1 MRKILSFVQQIPAER
16 VIIVVVAITVLLII
30 SSFDFWVNWVR
41 VGTPMPDGYHIT
53 LFVQSIR
60 SEVFGSFIPILA
72 AVLTS
77 ANYVEIIKNK
87 VTAFILIRSDYY
99 SFLFSI
105 LGLCFLTGGGVLLGG
120 AIISYSGVA
129 LLLSPAEVIEKT
141 QVVPYMNLWQTLWL
155 LFLNGGFWA
164 SVGISISAFIESKY
178 VAYLAPFVSYYIL
191 VILCERYLPD
201 VFLLNPRNW
210 LSPDVWPYGILGG
223 TAFLLELTV
232 LCGAAFVIRAER
244 RLHKL

>member
-1 MRKILSFVQQIPAER
+1 MCKIFSFVQQIPAER
-16 VIIVVVAITVLLII
+16 VIIVMVAITVLLIV
-30 SSFDFWVNWVR
+30 SSFDFWVNWAR
-41 VGTPMPDGYHIT
+41 IGTPTPDGYHVT

-72 AVLTS
+72 AVLAS

-87 VTAFILIRSDYY
+87 VTAFILIRSNYY

-105 LGLCFLTGGGVLLGG
+105 LGLCFLLGGGVLLGG
-120 AIISYSGVA
+120 AIISYGGVA
-129 LLLSPAEVIEKT
+129 LLLSPAEVIEKA
-141 QVVPYMNLWQTLWL
+141 QVVPYTNLWQTLWL

-164 SVGISISAFIESKY
+164 SVGMTTSAFIESKY
-178 VAYLAPFVSYYIL
+178 VAYLAPFVSYYLL

-223 TAFLLELTV
+223 TTFLLELTV
-232 LCGAAFVIRAER
+232 LCDAVFVIRAER

>member
-1 MRKILSFVQQIPAER
+1 MCKISSFVQQIPAAR
-16 VIIVVVAITVLLII
+16 VIIVVVAITVLLIV

-41 VGTPMPDGYHIT
+41 IGTPTPDGYHVT

-87 VTAFILIRSDYY
+87 VTVFILIRSNYY

-105 LGLCFLTGGGVLLGG
+105 LGLCFLSGGGVLLGG
-120 AIISYSGVA
+120 AIISYSEVA
-129 LLLSPAEVIEKT
+129 LLLSPTEVIEKA
-141 QVVPYMNLWQTLWL
+141 QVVPYMNLYQTLWL
-155 LFLNGGFWA
+155 LFLNGGLWA
-164 SVGISISAFIESKY
+164 SVGISTSAFVESRY
-178 VAYLAPFVSYYIL
+178 VAYLTPFVSYYIL
-191 VILCERYLPD
+191 VILSERYLPD

-210 LSPDVWPYGILGG
+210 LSPDVWPYGICGG
-223 TAFLLELTV
+223 TAFLLELTA